1 MKGIIFNLLEKA
13 VTAEHGA
20 DVWDTLL
27 ERAGAD
33 GSYTSL
39 GSYSDAEL
47 VRLVEAASALTGRSA
62 SEILRWFGT
71 AAMPMLHGRYPEF
84 FDAHTDCG
92 SFLRSLND
100 VIHAEV
106 RKLYPGAEVPSFSFE
121 APEENRLIV
130 VYRSRK
136 QLCAL
141 AEGMIEGSA
150 RQFGQDVRIE
160 HPRCT
165 HRGDD
170 ACHLDCRFGPSS
182 A

>member
-1 MKGIIFNLLEKA
+1 MVDVRRREDAA

-84 FDAHTDCG
+84 FAAHTDCG

-106 RKLYPGAEVPSFSFE
+106 RKLYPGAEMSVAMPALCLSPWLQKTTNSSGATQAAWLPSVE
-121 APEENRLIV
+121 
-130 VYRSRK
+130 
-136 QLCAL
+136 
-141 AEGMIEGSA
+141 
-150 RQFGQDVRIE
+150 
-160 HPRCT
+160 
-165 HRGDD
+165 
-170 ACHLDCRFGPSS
+170 
-182 A
+182 